1 LNESAAFV
9 FDLDGTLFDSA
20 SQIYRALC
28 VTRIEQGMP
37 SISFDE
43 VSKLI
48 GLRAEELFST
58 IDLNPKE
65 LSEAVSL
72 FRSNLEIEIS
82 KKNISFPE
90 SQSLLNQ
97 VNYLGFAVGVATS
110 KPIRLAEMVV
120 KNSDLNN
127 YVSHIQGTDGFPP
140 KPNPEVVIRCMSAL
154 GVTCG
159 FMVGD
164 RVEDVVAGNSAGLLS
179 IGVAQ
184 SHFSEEELRLAGAFE
199 TFGSIA
205 ELNGSL
211 KSLIARADLGSSN

>member
-1 LNESAAFV
+1 MNESAAFV